1 MSSRD
6 VRPKSDAPDL
16 DGGEERGRVFG
27 VSGGDAAPA
36 LEVQERVFNQMPQ
49 FVQVFV
55 VRPLGRAV
63 FARRNH
69 RRHTLAFGLIDDRIA
84 IIPFVG
90 NQMFR
95 RDPFNQAA
103 SLRAICRGTLRDN
116 NSERHTKR
124 IHGQMYFGIEPP
136 FVRLIS

>member
-1 MSSRD
+1 M
-6 VRPKSDAPDL
+6 
-16 DGGEERGRVFG
+16 FG

-49 FVQVFV
+49 FIQVFV

-63 FARRNH
+63 FARRSL
-69 RRHTLAFGLIDDRIA
+69 REAPYLAFGLIDDHMGSGA
-84 IIPFVG
+84 PLVG

>member
-1 MSSRD
+1 
-6 VRPKSDAPDL
+6 
-16 DGGEERGRVFG
+16 VFA

-84 IIPFVG
+84 IIPVGG

-116 NSERHTKR
+116 NSERHTNR

>member
-6 VRPKSDAPDL
+6 ISPESDAPDL

-49 FVQVFV
+49 LVTVVV

-63 FARRNH
+63 FARWNH
-69 RRHTLAFGLIDDRIA
+69 HRPTLACGLIDDRIA

-103 SLRAICRGTLRDN
+103 SLRAICRGTWCDH
-116 NSERHTKR
+116 NSERQTKR
-124 IHGQMYFGIEPP
+124 LHGQMYFGVEPP
-136 FVRLIS
+136 FVRLMS